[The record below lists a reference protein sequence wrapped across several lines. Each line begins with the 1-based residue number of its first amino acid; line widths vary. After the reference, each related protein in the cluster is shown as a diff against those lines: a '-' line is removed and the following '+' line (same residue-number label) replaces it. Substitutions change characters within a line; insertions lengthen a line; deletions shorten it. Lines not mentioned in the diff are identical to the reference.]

1 MFPLRRAYTKG
12 YVLAVLLSTHV
23 NRSSYYATQPVLI
36 SMPMVKLSLLGLSTV
51 CEEDIILNFLG
62 YFFLCVVAK

>member
-1 MFPLRRAYTKG
+1 MFAIIRAYTKG
-12 YVLAVLLSTHV
+12 YVLAVMLST
-23 NRSSYYATQPVLI
+23 RLSYYATQPVLI

-51 CEEDIILNFLG
+51 CEEDIIPNFLG